1 MPLTDIKKLKRFKNI
16 VGTLAKYGFDEIVDR
31 LDVPGSDFLHS
42 IGPVDT
48 NLPLSERI
56 RIVIEELG
64 PTFVKFGQ
72 IMSLRPDLLPEE
84 VLYELE
90 KLQDNV
96 PAVES
101 ADIAATIEASLKKPI
116 AEVFFEFNLEPVA
129 AASLSQ
135 VHKAIL
141 KENGKMVAVKVQRP
155 DIVKDIITDLD
166 ILESVCRFLD
176 QQFTELQRYDLPEL
190 AVMVRHTLMQE
201 LDFKNE
207 LNNIK
212 IARFYGKNTDAHIP
226 VPYEKYSSKK
236 LLVMEFCEGRKYKDL
251 LSAPEAD
258 RKEIARQT
266 FQLVVKQILGEGF
279 FHADPHPGNL
289 LVNDDMKLCILDWG
303 MVGRLTE
310 QDRYM
315 LIDILTAMVDKNSH
329 ALVDSFLQLCHARSR
344 PVDKKSMERGFLTIL
359 DSYYALPIKDL
370 EVGDLLKR
378 FLATLREHDLQLP
391 IDMVVMMKA
400 LITVEGSVRLLF
412 PQLSIIEEL
421 RETVYRLSLERY
433 RPGVLWKNL
442 KASLSSFLSLQREL
456 PKHLVQIIEKIEAGE
471 LSFKFHLEKLE
482 DLVNTLENASN
493 RLTTGIITGAIIM
506 GSSMIVTTG
515 VGPFIFGLP
524 ALGVIGYLMS
534 VVLGLWLVITIL
546 RTKKY

>member
-1 MPLTDIKKLKRFKNI
+1 MPITDIKKLKRFKTI

-31 LDVPGSDFLHS
+31 LDVPGADFLHS
-42 IGPVDT
+42 IGPVDSK
-48 NLPLSERI
+48 LKLSERI

-84 VLYELE
+84 LLNELE
-90 KLQDNV
+90 KLQDSV

-101 ADIAATIEASLKKPI
+101 ADIVPAIEISLERPI
-116 AEVFFEFNLEPVA
+116 AEVFSKFDLEPVA

-141 KENGKMVAVKVQRP
+141 RENGDVVAVKVQRP
-155 DIVKDIITDLD
+155 DIIKDIVTDLD

-176 QQFTELQRYDLPEL
+176 QQFVELQCYNLPEL
-190 AVMVRHTLMQE
+190 AVTVRNTLMQE

-212 IARFYGKNTDAHIP
+212 IARFYAEETDVHIP

-251 LSAPEAD
+251 LPAPAND
-258 RKEIARQT
+258 REKIARQG
-266 FQLVVKQILGEGF
+266 FQLVMQQILGDGF

-289 LVNDDMKLCILDWG
+289 LVNSDLKLWIIDWG
-303 MVGRLTE
+303 MAGRLTE
-310 QDRYM
+310 RDRYM
-315 LIDILTAMVDKNSH
+315 LIDILLAVVDKKSQ
-329 ALVDSFLQLCHARSR
+329 ALVESFLQLCHART
-344 PVDKKSMERGFLTIL
+344 KKVNRKSLERGFLTIL
-359 DSYYALPIKDL
+359 DSYHTLPIKDL
-370 EVGDLLKR
+370 EVGGLLKR
-378 FLATLREHDLQLP
+378 FLALLRDHDLQLP
-391 IDMVVMMKA
+391 TDMVIVIKA

-412 PQLSIIEEL
+412 PEMSVIEEL
-421 RETVYRLSLERY
+421 KGSVYRLSLERY
-433 RPGVLWKNL
+433 KPGVVWRNL
-442 KASLSSFLSLQREL
+442 RTSLSSFLSLQREF
-456 PKHLVQIIEKIEAGE
+456 PKHVVQIIEKIEAGD

-482 DLVNTLENASN
+482 DLVNAMESASN

-524 ALGVIGYLMS
+524 ALGVIGNLMS
-534 VVLGLWLVITIL
+534 VVLGLWLVVTIL

>member
-42 IGPVDT
+42 IGPVDS
-48 NLPLSERI
+48 NLQLPERI

-72 IMSLRPDLLPEE
+72 VMSLRPDLLPEE
-84 VLYELE
+84 LLNELE
-90 KLQDNV
+90 KLQDSV

-101 ADIAATIEASLKKPI
+101 ADITPAIETSLKKPI
-116 AEVFFEFNLEPVA
+116 AEVFSEFNLEPVA

-135 VHKAIL
+135 VHKATL
-141 KENGKMVAVKVQRP
+141 RDNGKVVAVKVQRP
-155 DIVKDIITDLD
+155 DIVKDIVTDLD
-166 ILESVCRFLD
+166 ILESVCKFLD
-176 QQFTELQRYDLPEL
+176 QQFIELQRYDLPEL
-190 AVMVRHTLMQE
+190 AATVRHTLMQE
-201 LDFKNE
+201 LDFINE

-212 IARFYGKNTDAHIP
+212 IARFYAENTDVYIP
-226 VPYEKYSSKK
+226 VPYEEYSSRK
-236 LLVMEFCEGRKYKDL
+236 LLVMDFCEGRKYKDL
-251 LSAPEAD
+251 LPASEAD
-258 RKEIARQT
+258 RKKIARQS
-266 FQLVVKQILGEGF
+266 FQLLVKQIFRNGF

-289 LVNDDMKLCILDWG
+289 LVNSDLNLCIIDWG

-315 LIDILTAMVDKNSH
+315 LIDILTALVDKNSQ
-329 ALVDSFLQLCHARSR
+329 ALVDSFLRLCHTRTR
-344 PVDKKSMERGFLTIL
+344 KVNKKSLERSFLTIL

-370 EVGDLLKR
+370 EVGGLLKR

-391 IDMVVMMKA
+391 TDMVVMMKA

-412 PQLSIIEEL
+412 PQLSVIEEL
-421 RETVYRLSLERY
+421 RESVYRLSLERY
-433 RPGVLWKNL
+433 KPGVLWRNL
-442 KASLSSFLSLQREL
+442 RSSLSSFLSLQREL

-482 DLVNTLENASN
+482 DLVNTLESASN

-534 VVLGLWLVITIL
+534 VVLGLWLVVTIL

>member
-48 NLPLSERI
+48 NLQLSERI

-72 IMSLRPDLLPEE
+72 VMSLRPDLLPEE
-84 VLYELE
+84 LLSELE
-90 KLQDNV
+90 KLQDSV

-101 ADIAATIEASLKKPI
+101 VDITAAIEISLKKPI
-116 AEVFFEFNLEPVA
+116 AEVFSEFNLEPVA

-141 KENGKMVAVKVQRP
+141 RENGKVVAIKVQRP
-155 DIVKDIITDLD
+155 DIAKDIVTDLD
-166 ILESVCRFLD
+166 ILESVCKFLD
-176 QQFTELQRYDLPEL
+176 QQFTELQRYDLPGL
-190 AVMVRHTLMQE
+190 AATVRHSLMQE

-212 IARFYGKNTDAHIP
+212 IARFYAENTDVHIP
-226 VPYEKYSSKK
+226 VPYEEFSSKK
-236 LLVMEFCEGRKYKDL
+236 LLVMDFCEGRKYKDL
-251 LSAPEAD
+251 ILASKAD
-258 RKEIARQT
+258 RKKIARQS
-266 FQLVVKQILGEGF
+266 FQLVVKQILRDGF

-289 LVNDDMKLCILDWG
+289 LVNDDLKLCIIDWG

-315 LIDILTAMVDKNSH
+315 LVDILTAMVDKNSRE
-329 ALVDSFLQLCHARSR
+329 LVDSFLQLCHARTKK
-344 PVDKKSMERGFLTIL
+344 VDKKSLERSFLTIL
-359 DSYYALPIKDL
+359 DSYYALPLKDL
-370 EVGDLLKR
+370 EVGGLLKR

-391 IDMVVMMKA
+391 TDMVVMMKA

-412 PQLSIIEEL
+412 PQLSVIEEL
-421 RETVYRLSLERY
+421 RESVYRLSLERY
-433 RPGVLWKNL
+433 KPGVLWRNFRG
-442 KASLSSFLSLQREL
+442 SLSSFLSLQREL

-482 DLVNTLENASN
+482 DLVNTLESASN

-534 VVLGLWLVITIL
+534 VVLGLWLVVTIL